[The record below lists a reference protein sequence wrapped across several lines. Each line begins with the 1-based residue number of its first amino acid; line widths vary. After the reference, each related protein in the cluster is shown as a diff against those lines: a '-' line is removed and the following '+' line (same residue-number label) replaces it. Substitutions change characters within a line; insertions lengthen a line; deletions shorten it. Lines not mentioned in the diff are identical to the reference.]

1 MWSFS
6 NESKDLNF
14 ALGRYL
20 TISENLM
27 QKDSVHWLLDHFT
40 FR

>member
-6 NESKDLNF
+6 NESKDLDSG
-14 ALGRYL
+14 LGRYL
-20 TISENLM
+20 TISENLT
-27 QKDSVHWLLDHFT
+27 QKDPVPCLLPART